1 MNFAH
6 SLPANPWRQAS
17 PDKVMLQRALRVLH
31 WLENGLLLGLIF
43 GAVCLAITQIV
54 LRNSGADALLWAD
67 QALNILVLW
76 IAMSGALVASRENNH
91 IAIDLVQHYLPEKW
105 LKAVTSL
112 TQFATAAA
120 CGVAAWYGY
129 HFVREEVEYGDI
141 AFLQIPMWLCEAI
154 IPFTLAVISVRYLTY
169 GLNSLYSMASD
180 AQVP

>member
-1 MNFAH
+1 
-6 SLPANPWRQAS
+6 
-17 PDKVMLQRALRVLH
+17 MLQRVVRLLH

-43 GAVCLAITQIV
+43 GAVCLATTQII

-76 IAMSGALVASRENNH
+76 IAMSGALVASSENNH
-91 IAIDLVQHYLPEKW
+91 IAIDLMKHHLHEKW
-105 LKAVTSL
+105 LRIISSL

-129 HFVREEVEYGDI
+129 HFVREEMEYGDI

-154 IPFTLAVISVRYLTY
+154 IPFALFIISVRYLHY
-169 GLNSLYSMASD
+169 GYQSLFATASD
-180 AQVP
+180 APAS